1 MNAGLERQTSI
12 VEVAP
17 DLPIE
22 VGDRAQLFGIE
33 QMFGNQKQTL
43 VCVHFHLRIADLS
56 CVAQPAEPDLDA
68 HRLLGQ
74 VLAHALNLNQ
84 MHWHSCHVVFLLS
97 RSLGHPIP
105 NRHRDQ
111 ILKGTHRPTQFDVCL
126 LVFLGA
132 VRDSR
137 A

>member
-1 MNAGLERQTSI
+1 MNAGLERQARI

-56 CVAQPAEPDLDA
+56 CVAKPAEPDLDA

-74 VLAHALNLNQ
+74 ILAHALNFNQ

-97 RSLGHPIP
+97 RSFGHPIP
-105 NRHRDQ
+105 H
-111 ILKGTHRPTQFDVCL
+111 
-126 LVFLGA
+126 
-132 VRDSR
+132 
-137 A
+137 

>member
-1 MNAGLERQTSI
+1 MNAGLERQARI

-56 CVAQPAEPDLDA
+56 CVAKPAEPDLNA

-97 RSLGHPIP
+97 RSFGHPIP
-105 NRHRDQ
+105 H
-111 ILKGTHRPTQFDVCL
+111 
-126 LVFLGA
+126 
-132 VRDSR
+132 
-137 A
+137 